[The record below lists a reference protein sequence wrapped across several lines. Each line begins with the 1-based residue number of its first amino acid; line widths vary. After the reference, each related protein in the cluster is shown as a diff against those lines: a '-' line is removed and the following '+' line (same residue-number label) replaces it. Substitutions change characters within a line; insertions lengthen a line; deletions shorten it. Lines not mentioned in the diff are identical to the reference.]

1 MNNKE
6 SAHIYQNLLRSGGW
20 FKSLPDA
27 LQTELL
33 DAAVVL
39 YLKSGQVLFAQGDSV
54 QGLYSVVSGVISI
67 ARQREDGKEALL
79 TLMESPTW
87 FGEITLFDRM
97 DRTHNAVAVSDAVLI
112 HITGEKLDRIL
123 KSEPRYWQNFGQL
136 LTGKMRMMMN
146 QAEDLALRTTAQR
159 LAKRLVFFA
168 ESFDSH
174 HDRSRRVIQIQQE
187 QLALML
193 NITRQTTNQM
203 LKDLERQALIKLVY
217 GAIEIIDLEGLRTFS
232 DHLSE
237 KK

>member
-1 MNNKE
+1 MNGKE
-6 SAHIYQNLLRSGGW
+6 SAHTYQNLLRSGSW
-20 FKSLPDA
+20 YKSLPEA
-27 LQTELL
+27 LQIELL
-33 DAAVVL
+33 DVAVVVH
-39 YLKSGQVLFAQGDSV
+39 LKSGQLLFSQGDSA
-54 QGLYSVVSGVISI
+54 QGLYAVISGAI
-67 ARQREDGKEALL
+67 SIGRQREDGKEALL
-79 TLMESPTW
+79 TLMESPNW

-97 DRTHNAVAVSDAVLI
+97 DRTHNAVAVSDSVLI
-112 HITGEKLDRIL
+112 HIAGEKLDLIL
-123 KSEPRYWQNFGQL
+123 EIEPRYWQNFGQL
-136 LTGKMRMMMN
+136 LTSKMRMMMN

-168 ESFDSH
+168 ESFDSRQ
-174 HDRSRRVIQIQQE
+174 DRSRRVIQIQQE

-217 GAIEIIDLEGLRTFS
+217 GAIEIIDLEGLRSFS

>member
-1 MNNKE
+1 MNSKE
-6 SAHIYQNLLRSGGW
+6 TAHLYQNLLLSGSW
-20 FKSLPDA
+20 FKSLPDS
-27 LQTELL
+27 LQNELL
-33 DAAVVL
+33 DAAGVVH
-39 YLKSGQVLFAQGDSV
+39 LKSGQLLFAQGDSA
-54 QGLYSVVSGVISI
+54 QGLYAVISGAI
-67 ARQREDGKEALL
+67 SIGRQREDGKEALL
-79 TLMESPTW
+79 TLLESPNW

-97 DRTHNAVAVSDAVLI
+97 DRTHNAFAVADSVLI
-112 HITGEKLDRIL
+112 HISGEKLDQIL
-123 KSEPRYWQNFGQL
+123 EDEPRYWQNFGQL
-136 LTGKMRMMMN
+136 LTSKMRMMMN

-159 LAKRLVFFA
+159 LAKRLVSFA

-174 HDRSRRVIQIQQE
+174 QDRSRRVIQIQQE

-217 GAIEIIDLEGLRTFS
+217 GAIEIIDLEGLRNFS

>member
-1 MNNKE
+1 MNGKE
-6 SAHIYQNLLRSGGW
+6 TAHTYQNLLRSGNW
-20 FKSLPDA
+20 FKSLPDS
-27 LQTELL
+27 LQKELL

-39 YLKSGQVLFAQGDSV
+39 HLKSGQLLFSQGDSA
-54 QGLYSVVSGVISI
+54 QGLYAVISGAI
-67 ARQREDGKEALL
+67 SIGRQREDGKEALL
-79 TLMESPTW
+79 TLMESPNW

-97 DRTHNAVAVSDAVLI
+97 DRTHNAFAVSDSVLI
-112 HITGEKLDRIL
+112 HISGEKLDQIL
-123 KSEPRYWQNFGQL
+123 EDEPRYWQNFGQL
-136 LTGKMRMMMN
+136 LTSKMRMMMN

-159 LAKRLVFFA
+159 LAKRLVSFA

-174 HDRSRRVIQIQQE
+174 QDRSRRVIQIQQD

-217 GAIEIIDLEGLRTFS
+217 GAIEIIDLEGLRNFS

>member
-1 MNNKE
+1 MNSKE
-6 SAHIYQNLLRSGGW
+6 TAHLYQSLLRSGSW
-20 FKSLPDA
+20 FKSLPDS
-27 LQTELL
+27 LQNELL
-33 DAAVVL
+33 DAAGVVH
-39 YLKSGQVLFAQGDSV
+39 LKSGQLLFAQGDSA
-54 QGLYSVVSGVISI
+54 QGLYAMISGAISI
-67 ARQREDGKEALL
+67 GRQHEDGKEALL
-79 TLMESPTW
+79 TLLESPNW

-97 DRTHNAVAVSDAVLI
+97 DRTHNAFAVADSVLI
-112 HITGEKLDRIL
+112 HISGEKLDQIL
-123 KSEPRYWQNFGQL
+123 EDEPRYWQNFGQL
-136 LTGKMRMMMN
+136 LTSKMRMMMN

-159 LAKRLVFFA
+159 LAKRLVSFA

-174 HDRSRRVIQIQQE
+174 QDRSRRVIQIQQE

-217 GAIEIIDLEGLRTFS
+217 GAIEIIDLEGLRNFS

>member
-1 MNNKE
+1 MNGKE
-6 SAHIYQNLLRSGGW
+6 SAHAYQNLLRSGGW
-20 FKSLPDA
+20 FKSLPDS
-27 LQTELL
+27 LQNELL
-33 DAAVVL
+33 DYAVVL
-39 YLKSGQVLFAQGDSV
+39 HLKAGQLLFSQGDSA
-54 QGLYSVVSGVISI
+54 QGLYAVISGSI
-67 ARQREDGKEALL
+67 SIGRQREDGKEALL
-79 TLMESPTW
+79 TLMESPNW

-97 DRTHNAVAVSDAVLI
+97 DRTHNAFVIADAVLV
-112 HITGEKLDRIL
+112 HISGEKIDQIL
-123 KSEPRYWQNFGQL
+123 EREPRYWQNFGQL
-136 LTGKMRMMMN
+136 LTSKMRMMMN

-174 HDRSRRVIQIQQE
+174 QDRSRRVIQIQQE

-217 GAIEIIDLEGLRTFS
+217 GAIEIIDLEGLRHF
-232 DHLSE
+232 SE

>member
-1 MNNKE
+1 MNGKE
-6 SAHIYQNLLRSGGW
+6 PARTYQNLLRSGSW
-20 FKSLPDA
+20 FKSLPDS
-27 LQTELL
+27 LQKELL

-39 YLKSGQVLFAQGDSV
+39 HLKSGQLLFAQGDSA
-54 QGLYSVVSGVISI
+54 QGLFAVISGAI
-67 ARQREDGKEALL
+67 SIGRQREDGKEALL
-79 TLMESPTW
+79 TLLESPNW

-97 DRTHNAVAVSDAVLI
+97 DRTHNAFAVSDSVLI
-112 HITGEKLDRIL
+112 HISGEKLDQIL
-123 KSEPRYWQNFGQL
+123 DSEPRYWQNFGQL
-136 LTGKMRMMMN
+136 LTSKMRMMMN

-174 HDRSRRVIQIQQE
+174 QDRSRRVIQIQQD

-217 GAIEIIDLEGLRTFS
+217 GAIEIIDLEGLRNFS

>member
-1 MNNKE
+1 MNGKE
-6 SAHIYQNLLRSGGW
+6 SAHIYQNLLRSGSW
-20 FKSLPDA
+20 FKSLPET

-33 DAAVVL
+33 DAAVVVH
-39 YLKSGQVLFAQGDSV
+39 LKSGQLLFAQGDSA
-54 QGLYSVVSGVISI
+54 QGLYAVISGAI
-67 ARQREDGKEALL
+67 SIGRQREDGKEALL
-79 TLMESPTW
+79 TLLESPNW

-97 DRTHNAVAVSDAVLI
+97 DRTHNAFAVADSVLV
-112 HITGEKLDRIL
+112 HIAGEKLDQIL
-123 KSEPRYWQNFGQL
+123 EREPRYWQNFGQL
-136 LTGKMRMMMN
+136 LTNKMRMMMN

-174 HDRSRRVIQIQQE
+174 QDRSRRVIQIQQE

-203 LKDLERQALIKLVY
+203 LKDLERQSLIKLVY